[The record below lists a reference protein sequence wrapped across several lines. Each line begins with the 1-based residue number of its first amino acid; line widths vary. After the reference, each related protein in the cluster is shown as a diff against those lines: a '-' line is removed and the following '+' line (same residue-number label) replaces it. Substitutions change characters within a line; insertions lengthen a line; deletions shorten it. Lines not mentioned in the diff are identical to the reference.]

1 MPSDLSKLL
10 GNRVREIRVRAG
22 LTQAQLADRIDISH
36 EFLSRLERGI
46 KTPSLETA
54 KRIAGALGVGMPELF
69 EFDVVAGDER
79 EELFAGLKS
88 VLATA
93 ELETVKLIVEVGRTI
108 ANRGGM

>member
-10 GNRVREIRVRAG
+10 GNRVREVRVRAG

-54 KRIAGALGVGMPELF
+54 GRIAVALGVAMPELF
-69 EFDVVAGDER
+69 EFEVVAGDER
-79 EELFAGLKS
+79 EELLAGLKS
-88 VLATA
+88 LLATA
-93 ELETVKLIVEVGRTI
+93 DIEEMKLVVELAKAVLKI
-108 ANRGGM
+108 

>member
-10 GNRVREIRVRAG
+10 GNRVREVRVRAG

-54 KRIAGALGVGMPELF
+54 GKIAVALGVAMPELF
-69 EFDVVAGDER
+69 EFAIVAGDER
-79 EELFAGLKS
+79 EELIAGLKS
-88 VLATA
+88 LLATA
-93 ELETVKLIVEVGRTI
+93 DVKKLKLIIELARSVEKS
-108 ANRGGM
+108 